1 MKRFFK
7 YLGAVLAGALVLSSC
22 VEEEK
27 IVFNPEAGAAQVLGE
42 IQGCTLEAEGPAIE
56 TTYAEVDFGVDVPVV
71 YTLNIAASGAEEINT
86 KLSATIA
93 NGKVSFEQKDINAA
107 ILNMGGVAD
116 VEFAVDFQLA
126 ASMAND
132 KGAAIKG
139 DESYVKY
146 SNVVTAKFVPY
157 STTVLDVDKYDHI
170 WIIGAAESI
179 GAWGHDKVFQY
190 LYNYNGDGNTYSGM
204 IYYAGGAAGGWKL
217 TGGPDW
223 DHGNWGSPDQAEDT
237 EAASITLIDDGG
249 SKDIKCYSLPYYMW
263 TFDKSTLTLK
273 KEFGFTT
280 MGIVGAFN
288 EWNPADENC
297 VMAYNAQYHRFYIDY
312 DFAADTELKFTADGK
327 WDLNFGT
334 DMEQNGGNI
343 AVTAGKYRIY
353 LDFNKNEYTF
363 DESMYGKEEP
373 GAAPVAP
380 EPEPEPEPDPNLPE
394 GARAMNIL
402 CVNPGWEAA
411 NLYGWEAATTF
422 SWPGVAATGK
432 ATLGGV
438 EYFYWTLEAA
448 NWGKTPGLIFNNGTV
463 QTVDITGV
471 TLDGDKCFQLGE
483 AGADGKLSYE
493 AVDCPV
499 IKITY
504 KNEAGW
510 DTVSMYGWG
519 DLGDFGGWP
528 GAAMT
533 KEGDVWVYELPVEH
547 LGKSTS
553 LIFNNGGAGAQTV
566 DLGPF
571 VLTEDLVFDNSNATI
586 K

>member
-1 MKRFFK
+1 MKKFFK
-7 YLGAVLAGALVLSSC
+7 YLGAVLAGAIALSSC
-22 VEEEK
+22 VEEE
-27 IVFNPEAGAAQVLGE
+27 ITVFNPDAGTVQTLGE
-42 IQGCTLEAEGPAIE
+42 ISGVALSADGSDLT
-56 TTYAEVDFGVDVPVV
+56 TTYNAVDFGISVPVV
-71 YTLNIAASGAEEINT
+71 YVLNIAKTGAETIDT
-86 KLSATIA
+86 KLTCTIA
-93 NGKVSFEQKDINAA
+93 DGNISIKQKDLNSAL
-107 ILNMGGVAD
+107 LNMEATAGA
-116 VEFAVDFQLA
+116 EFSVDFQLV
-126 ASMAND
+126 ASLAND
-132 KGAAIKG
+132 KGAAITD

-146 SNVVTAKFVPY
+146 SNVVTAVFVPY
-157 STTVLDVDKYDHI
+157 STTILDVDKYEHI
-170 WIIGAAESI
+170 YVIGAAESV
-179 GAWGHDKVFQY
+179 GAWSHGNVFQY
-190 LYNYNGDGNTYSGM
+190 LYNYNGDGNTYTGM
-204 IYYAGGAAGGWKL
+204 IYYTDGAAGGWKL
-217 TGGPDW
+217 TGADNW
-223 DHGNWGSPDQAEDT
+223 DNGNWGSPDQGEEAEAI
-237 EAASITLIDDGG
+237 EITLLDDGG

-263 TFDKSTLTLK
+263 TFDKANLKLK

-280 MGIVGAFN
+280 MGIVGSFN
-288 EWNPADENC
+288 EWNPAAEDC
-297 VMAYNAQYHRFYIDY
+297 VMTYNAYYHRFYIDY
-312 DFAADTELKFTADGK
+312 EFTADSELKFTADGK

-394 GARAMNIL
+394 GARAINIL
-402 CVNPGWEAA
+402 CENPGWETA
-411 NLYGWEAATTF
+411 NLYGWDAATSFT
-422 SWPGVAATGK
+422 WPGIAYTGVAK
-432 ATLGGV
+432 LGGA

-471 TLDGDKCFQLGE
+471 TLDGDKCFRLAA
-483 AGADGKLSYE
+483 AGADGKLGYE
-493 AVDCPV
+493 AIDCPV

-528 GAAMT
+528 GAPMT